1 MSDRSI
7 EVQLAELQENVKYIK
22 ERIDGVIAKTD
33 EHDQRIRGVELK
45 LASFSGKEQGITS
58 TQERNERRF
67 KLTITAL
74 ILVTSA
80 INILI
85 ALFH

>member
-1 MSDRSI
+1 MSS
-7 EVQLAELQENVKYIK
+7 QETDIRLIQQDVKYIREK
-22 ERIDGVIAKTD
+22 IDGIVTKVD

-45 LASFSGKEQGITS
+45 LASFSGKEQGIIS
-58 TQERNERRF
+58 TQERNDRRF

>member
-1 MSDRSI
+1 MSN
-7 EVQLAELQENVKYIK
+7 QETDIRLIQQDVKYIREK
-22 ERIDGVIAKTD
+22 IDGIVTKVD
-33 EHDQRIRGVELK
+33 EHDERIREVELK
-45 LASFSGKEQGITS
+45 LARSIGKEQGITS
-58 TQERNERRF
+58 TQERNDRRF

>member
-1 MSDRSI
+1 MSS
-7 EVQLAELQENVKYIK
+7 QETDIRLIQQDVKYIREK
-22 ERIDGVIAKTD
+22 IDGIVTKVD

>member
-1 MSDRSI
+1 MSS
-7 EVQLAELQENVKYIK
+7 QETDIRLIQQDVKYIREK
-22 ERIDGVIAKTD
+22 IDGIVTKVD
-33 EHDQRIRGVELK
+33 EHDQRIRAVELK
-45 LASFSGKEQGITS
+45 LARSSGKEQGITS
-58 TQERNERRF
+58 TQERNDRRF

>member
-1 MSDRSI
+1 MSNEETDI
-7 EVQLAELQENVKYIK
+7 KLIQQDVKYIR
-22 ERIDGVIAKTD
+22 ERIDGIVTKVD
-33 EHDQRIRGVELK
+33 EHDQRLRDIELK
-45 LASFSGKEQGITS
+45 LASSSGKEQGITS

-67 KLTITAL
+67 KLTITVL